1 MDHQQTFLPGPPPS
15 TLCES
20 EPSLWW
26 SGLAMA
32 EDLKRYLYKQL
43 VKVDG
48 LHAIVI
54 SDRDG
59 VPIIKV
65 ATENAPETALRP
77 SFLGTFAL
85 ATDQGSKLGLSKNK
99 SIVCYYSSFQVV
111 HFNRLPLVVSFVASS
126 AANTGLIF
134 TLEKEMSGILE
145 DLRPVVEVGP

>member
-99 SIVCYYSSFQVV
+99 SIVCYYSSFQGAARPGCGPRVWRWAQGAARA
-111 HFNRLPLVVSFVASS
+111 NDLMSAPL
-126 AANTGLIF
+126 
-134 TLEKEMSGILE
+134 
-145 DLRPVVEVGP
+145 